1 MAETKA
7 WRVVLDHV
15 EKRLRDGTLGPGDR
29 LPGER
34 ELATQLGVGRSSVR
48 EALRV
53 LEVMG
58 VLHTAT
64 GSGPRSGAVITTSA
78 SSGVA
83 QVLGLQAAA
92 QAFEFGDVV
101 DARLVLEAAVVEAL
115 AAMTPE
121 LSAAREVLD
130 AMDDD
135 ALTPDE
141 FLSLDARFHGL
152 LAEATGNA
160 VFATVM
166 TGLRAAIETYV
177 RSRAHAI
184 GDWSAAR
191 DRLQHEHRGVLEAV
205 RAGDADDARQ
215 RIHDHISG
223 YYAATRIRD
232 EQQRQ

>member
-7 WRVVLDHV
+7 WRVVREHV
-15 EKRLRDGTLGPGDR
+15 EQRLGGGSLGPGGR

-34 ELATQLGVGRSSVR
+34 DLASQLGVGRSSVR

-64 GSGPRSGAVITTSA
+64 GSGPRAGAVITTA
-78 SSGVA
+78 AGSGVA

-101 DARLVLEAAVVEAL
+101 ATRLVLESAVAADL
-115 AAMTPE
+115 A
-121 LSAAREVLD
+121 SADPDLRGAREVLV

-141 FLSLDARFHGL
+141 FLALDARFHSL

-160 VFATVM
+160 VFALIM

-177 RSRAHAI
+177 QARAHAI
-184 GDWSAAR
+184 RDWGSAR
-191 DRLQHEHRGVLEAV
+191 DR
-205 RAGDADDARQ
+205 
-215 RIHDHISG
+215 
-223 YYAATRIRD
+223 
-232 EQQRQ
+232 